1 MTDSVVSLTSVQTI
15 KIQYS
20 KSMLGPRRADRRM
33 AITKESQL
41 SQDLK
46 GQRAEE
52 MALCQG
58 VFVWYINPGVRD

>member
-20 KSMLGPRRADRRM
+20 KSTLGPRRADRRM
-33 AITKESQL
+33 AITEESQL

-46 GQRAEE
+46 GQT
-52 MALCQG
+52 
-58 VFVWYINPGVRD
+58 